1 MIYVKIGDA
10 LYPASISGRMA
21 DPEWDN
27 RESKLI
33 KMEGDYT
40 MVDALFPEGAAWSI
54 VCDEPVPVMDEEGN
68 PVLDKNGEPIY
79 ETRQVEYD
87 NSDFNM
93 RGDITVHADGT
104 CTVKMGQKT
113 EVEELRELSDELL
126 LEVLGV

>member
-1 MIYVKIGDA
+1 MIYVKINNV
-10 LYPASISGRMA
+10 LYPAEISGRTN
-21 DPEWDN
+21 DPTWGN

-33 KMEGDYT
+33 TLDGDFST
-40 MVDALFPEGAAWSI
+40 VDALFPEGVAWQI
-54 VCDEPVPVMDEEGN
+54 VCEDAMPVLDKDGNPVMDE
-68 PVLDKNGEPIY
+68 NGEAKYQIQQT
-79 ETRQVEYD
+79 EFD
-87 NSDFNM
+87 NSAFNM